1 MEAVEVSIRNFKS
14 VREAK
19 MRLGRVTVL
28 LGPAASGKS
37 NILEALAL
45 ATYFDRYVL
54 YDDVEP
60 LYQLLRTEE
69 APDLF
74 TFYDL
79 TKVVEISL
87 ATSEWN
93 KHLRLYFQKGLSIE
107 VNDIILPI
115 VSENYTP
122 VYNFLRLF
130 KHSGGFYSIH
140 VEDIKR
146 LGAMK
151 DKVLGRFYG
160 FDRFRGGVVNSISG
174 SAEVGTPRDLL
185 REDGKNIRVVAGKQL
200 EVIRDINAELQEF
213 GRIEVKL
220 LRDRI
225 VLFDN
230 DVEMKPSAA
239 SDSIYRVLYNL
250 IGLASTVYFVKTNGL
265 EGRAL
270 ALLEEPEAQIFPQ
283 FFNLLVKYVAKL
295 SEVGYVV
302 ISTHNP
308 ILVSLLRDKVDVT
321 LYYIY
326 RGERGLTEVAELDKD
341 KLAQELVTSLDL
353 LFMKPR
359 EVLRLCRSVS

>member
-1 MEAVEVSIRNFKS
+1 VEVSIRNYKS
-14 VREAK
+14 VEDVK

-45 ATYFDRYVL
+45 ATYFDRYAL
-54 YDDVEP
+54 YDNVEL
-60 LYQLLRTEE
+60 LYKLIRTEE
-69 APDLF
+69 VTDLF

-87 ATSEWN
+87 NASEWN
-93 KHLRLYFQKGLSIE
+93 RHLRLYFQKGLRLE
-107 VNDIILPI
+107 VNNKQLP
-115 VSENYTP
+115 VVESPTQRHGNHLC
-122 VYNFLRLF
+122 LRS
-130 KHSGGFYSIH
+130 KKFYCFH
-140 VEDIKR
+140 MEGIKNL
-146 LGAMK
+146 LGAVG
-151 DKVLGRFYG
+151 DRVLGRFYG
-160 FDRFRGGVVNSISG
+160 FDRFRGDVISG
-174 SAEVGTPRDLL
+174 ITGGGKVEAPVDLL
-185 REDGKNIRVVAGKQL
+185 REDGMNIYVVAKRQL

-213 GRIEVKL
+213 GRIEIKL
-220 LRDRI
+220 MREGI

-230 DVEMKPSAA
+230 DVEMRPSAA

-250 IGLASTVYFVKTNGL
+250 IGLSSTVYFVKAGGL

-270 ALLEEPEAQIFPQ
+270 VLLEEPEAQVFPQ
-283 FFNLLVKYVAKL
+283 FFSILAKYVDKL

-321 LYYIY
+321 LYYVH
-326 RGERGLTEVAELDKD
+326 RGEKGLTEVAELDKD